1 MCNFCSNSFPPYL
14 RQLHDSIQSYSIP
27 AKMYQFLVGLQRDIL
42 PIGQFQTLHRLLLLI
57 SLIENST
64 CLISNFA
71 EVAHNTCPSNITFFG
86 YKLAFGMVN
95 GRSPLSSGPFS
106 LKKKKK
112 KKRKVVFVAFL
123 ERIDGN
129 TIFSV
134 KMNCGTPKHCIDSYL
149 QIFSNAL

>member
-106 LKKKKK
+106 LKKKE
-112 KKRKVVFVAFL
+112 KRKEKLFL
-123 ERIDGN
+123 QHFWKELMEIQ
-129 TIFSV
+129 FFLL
-134 KMNCGTPKHCIDSYL
+134 K
-149 QIFSNAL
+149 